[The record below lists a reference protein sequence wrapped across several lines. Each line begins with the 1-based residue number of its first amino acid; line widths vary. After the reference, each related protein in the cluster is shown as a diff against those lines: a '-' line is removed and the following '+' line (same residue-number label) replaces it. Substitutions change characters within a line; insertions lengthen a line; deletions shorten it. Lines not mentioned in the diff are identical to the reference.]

1 MEEKHTIGDLSP
13 EEWTT
18 AQHLVE
24 VVRQND
30 LGTNILIY
38 FEHDFSAFN
47 AVNPLSELVITS
59 PIESASV
66 KGLARKKMI
75 DFEYFHGDNLYIIK
89 LRENIFAAV
98 DAGLKMEVGA

>member
-1 MEEKHTIGDLSP
+1 MKEIHTSGSLSP
-13 EEWTT
+13 EEWAT

-30 LGTNILIY
+30 LGTYILIY
-38 FEHDFSAFN
+38 FEHDFSAVN

-66 KGLARKKMI
+66 KALARKKMI
-75 DFEYFHGDNLYIIK
+75 DFEYFHGDALYIIR